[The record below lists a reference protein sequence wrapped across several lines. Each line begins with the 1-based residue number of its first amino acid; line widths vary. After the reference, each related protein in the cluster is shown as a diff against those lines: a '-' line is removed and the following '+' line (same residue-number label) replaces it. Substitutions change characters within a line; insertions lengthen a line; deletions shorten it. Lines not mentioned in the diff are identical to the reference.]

1 MTVSSNSTPPRAAPD
16 SGVPVR
22 SESERGAKYT
32 TTEHNSEESC
42 HSVDSERVHTEH
54 SRNDSSNRQDG
65 SSSAAGGAAGMLPI
79 KTESN
84 SQNQHPL
91 GTSTQPLMGS
101 TPGSGAGLA
110 RPYVPGI
117 ARPSFLSTS
126 QTHVP
131 HPSLYRQ
138 STTTPRPYVRPGV
151 PTAPI
156 TSVKAS
162 GQPDVSAAPN
172 ATNARV
178 AAPPNPAENNRKPKP
193 SSSAS
198 RAKSAALTALTGGII
213 GLPSH
218 DNPPPGFLTA
228 GGGSRKVI
236 PELVVPFPLPAK
248 EPAPG
253 EESKPRE
260 KSIALLQALRQSRM
274 MHMMQV
280 LPPFSYRQRSGAE
293 YFDVVPRNLVQG
305 IDPHK
310 PHILLPLGHADV
322 RVGPMIYYG
331 VRFSEL
337 RASAAPSQPR
347 QYMPPRP
354 APTNGLVQYPASV
367 RPPPGEAG
375 YIKSTQGYIRP
386 STTLPAA
393 RHVAVGAPQSNGVT
407 VARSLAKD
415 SADRVTQT
423 SSPVQSSWR
432 SAVDQNRS
440 STSVST
446 SEPAQSSSPNPIP
459 NQNST
464 RNPVMEQKP
473 APPNTA
479 STPESTDRASVTS
492 SKPSVETKHASA
504 ASRGTSPPQLASNSS
519 TPTNYTQN
527 AQAPPRHS
535 QAAETT
541 RSSVPTST
549 PAATTSAQQ
558 TARPPPRP
566 LDAGFLARLQQ
577 RAEQDKHL
585 QNLLQL
591 ARSGN
596 LPEPALPQLNAI
608 IASLM
613 VPPPAQPEQAG
624 PPVIVV
630 EFPENPS
637 INFVLPLW
645 HCAVERRCS
654 AGARRGHSAL
664 LSFFLPAIGSK
675 AASNSGSKEA
685 KQAVSGMLIDASLL
699 HQEEPGETARST
711 PTVSEEAVMAASST
725 ETASTQEKPKESAET
740 KRANRSKG
748 SGSKKSAP
756 SSAPNRN
763 HEIFPATWFLRAD
776 SGIDER
782 LWNCLSRVPGCV
794 TTEPGQDPFFLHES
808 DRKRFDTL
816 QKSFSARYKTM
827 PKIQSLPRQ
836 IAESLIPQG
845 LEEHVVDRYAMRIQS
860 NASRPQPKR
869 KVATLSHGREGK
881 AGRSEYDPSR
891 NSSTHTTTGEPRSK
905 RKRHIATHNPDGT
918 IKSCGACGKTKTPM
932 WRRGP
937 LGPSQLCNACG
948 AKWKAGR
955 LVVPDV
961 PPPPVFEDA
970 PSTEAAQKTAQV

>member
-1 MTVSSNSTPPRAAPD
+1 MTVSSGSTPARDAPE

-22 SESERGAKYT
+22 SGSDEGAKDT
-32 TTEHNSEESC
+32 KTEQNLENSSS
-42 HSVDSERVHTEH
+42 SVDNGHPHTENP
-54 SRNDSSNRQDG
+54 RNDSSNSQDG
-65 SSSAAGGAAGMLPI
+65 SSSAACATAGMLPA
-79 KTESN
+79 KTETISEN
-84 SQNQHPL
+84 WHPVAAR
-91 GTSTQPLMGS
+91 TQPLIGA
-101 TPGSGAGLA
+101 TPGSAAGLA

-117 ARPSFLSTS
+117 ARPNLFSAS
-126 QTHVP
+126 QTHIP
-131 HPSLYRQ
+131 HPSLYRH
-138 STTTPRPYVRPGV
+138 STTTPRPYAGPGTLTT
-151 PTAPI
+151 PM
-156 TSVKAS
+156 TSAKANS
-162 GQPDVSAAPN
+162 QSNVASAPN
-172 ATNARV
+172 AANTRI
-178 AAPPNPAENNRKPKP
+178 AAHSNPAASNRKPKP

-198 RAKSAALTALTGGII
+198 RAKSAALTALTGGVI

-260 KSIALLQALRQSRM
+260 KS
-274 MHMMQV
+274 
-280 LPPFSYRQRSGAE
+280 YRQRSGTE

-337 RASAAPSQPR
+337 RTNAAPSQPR

-354 APTNGLVQYPASV
+354 TPSNGLVQYPASV

-375 YIKSTQGYIRP
+375 YVKSTQGYIRP
-386 STTLPAA
+386 TTTSSAV

-407 VARSLAKD
+407 VARPMAKD
-415 SADRVTQT
+415 TLDSTAQT
-423 SSPVQSSWR
+423 SSPVQSPWR
-432 SAVDQNRS
+432 SAEESNRS
-440 STSVST
+440 SQSVSN
-446 SEPAQSSSPNPIP
+446 SEPLQSSSTIPIP

-464 RNPVMEQKP
+464 RNPAMEQKGTP
-473 APPNTA
+473 RHAA
-479 STPESTDRASVTS
+479 STPESTGLASATS
-492 SKPSVETKHASA
+492 SKPSVVTKHTNA
-504 ASRGTSPPQLASNSS
+504 AHRSTSPPQSASSS
-519 TPTNYTQN
+519 NTSTNYTQN
-527 AQAPPRHS
+527 AQAPPRSS
-535 QAAETT
+535 QAAEPSPT
-541 RSSVPTST
+541 SVPAGTS
-549 PAATTSAQQ
+549 AATPSAPQ
-558 TARPPPRP
+558 TARPSPRP

-613 VPPPAQPEQAG
+613 VPPPAQPEKAG

-645 HCAVERRCS
+645 HCAVERRRS
-654 AGARRGHSAL
+654 TGARRGHSAL

-675 AASNSGSKEA
+675 AASGSGTKEA
-685 KQAVSGMLIDASLL
+685 KQAVNGMLTDSSLL
-699 HQEEPGETARST
+699 HQEEPAETDQPPST
-711 PTVSEEAVMAASST
+711 ASNEAVVATSGT
-725 ETASTQEKPKESAET
+725 ETTDARENPKEPVET

-748 SGSKKSAP
+748 SASKKSAP
-756 SSAPNRN
+756 SSAPSRG

-782 LWNCLSRVPGCV
+782 LWNCLCRVPGCV
-794 TTEPGQDPFFLHES
+794 TTEPGQDPLFLHES

-816 QKSFSARYKTM
+816 QKSFSARYKSM
-827 PKIQSLPRQ
+827 PKLQSLPRQ

-860 NASRPQPKR
+860 TASRPQPKR

-881 AGRSEYDPSR
+881 VGRSEYDPSR
-891 NSSTHTTTGEPRSK
+891 ASLAHPVTGEPRSK
-905 RKRHIATHNPDGT
+905 RKRHIATHNSDGT

-970 PSTEAAQKTAQV
+970 PSTEAAQKIAQVQSSEPTA